1 MNQIELGTIL
11 HMEKGK
17 KPKKQSIEM
26 ADGFLPYVD
35 IKAFE
40 KGIVD
45 SYASPE
51 KCVLC
56 DDGDLLIV
64 CDGSRSGLTG
74 RAIKGVVG
82 STLSKISA
90 DGLTIEYL
98 RYFIQSKYTLLNTQ
112 KKGTG
117 TPHLNAQILK
127 QSKLIVPPLPEQ
139 ERIVA
144 RIEELFSE
152 LDKAVETL
160 KTTKQ
165 QLSVY
170 RQAVLKE
177 AFNGNLTK
185 WWREKNDKLYSFN
198 MVSILDLIKKNKNAL
213 KAGPF
218 GSSLKKDCYVEN
230 GYKVYGQEQVIAGNE
245 NIGNYFIDEKKYD
258 ELKTCQIAPNDI
270 LISLVGTVGKVL
282 ILSQNCTPGI
292 INPRLIKIS
301 IDESIML
308 TKYFKYYFECGY
320 LKSLYKNKAHGAT
333 MDVLNLNIIKE
344 LPFIVC
350 DIEEQK
356 VIIKEIEARM
366 STCDSIEKT
375 VDTALQQAE
384 AMRQSI
390 LKQAFEGK
398 LI

>member
-17 KPKKQSIEM
+17 KPKKQSTEM
-26 ADGFLPYVD
+26 VDGFFPYVD

-90 DGLTIEYL
+90 DGLKTEYL
-98 RYFIQSKYTLLNTQ
+98 RYFIQSKYKLLNTR

-117 TPHLNAQILK
+117 TPHLNVQILK
-127 QSKLIVPPLPEQ
+127 QSKLIVPTLPGQ
-139 ERIVA
+139 ERIVS

-165 QLSVY
+165 QLAVY
-170 RQAVLKE
+170 RQAELKE
-177 AFNGNLTK
+177 AFAKAYSTG
-185 WWREKNDKLYSFN
+185 ELYEICQVCS
-198 MVSILDLIKKNKNAL
+198 DIKVGIVIK
-213 KAGPF
+213 P
-218 GSSLKKDCYVEN
+218 SQYYTDSEN
-230 GYKVYGQEQVIAGNE
+230 GIKAFRSANVREFYIENKDWVYLSNEGHEANMRSKLHTGDVVIVRSGYPGTACV
-245 NIGNYFIDEKKYD
+245 ITDEYD
-258 ELKTCQIAPNDI
+258 GCNAIDI
-270 LISLVGTVGKVL
+270 LIAVPNKEMVL
-282 ILSQNCTPGI
+282 SEYLCAFTNSPDGRAFVRKKKRGVAQSHLNVSGYSK
-292 INPRLIKIS
+292 IKIPVPS
-301 IDESIML
+301 II
-308 TKYFKYYFECGY
+308 
-320 LKSLYKNKAHGAT
+320 
-333 MDVLNLNIIKE
+333 
-344 LPFIVC
+344 
-350 DIEEQK
+350 EQK
-356 VIIKEIEARM
+356 QIVQDIDNHLSI
-366 STCDSIEKT
+366 CNSIEKT

-390 LKQAFEGK
+390 LKKAFEGD
-398 LI
+398 L

>member
-1 MNQIELGTIL
+1 MKLNQIELGTIL

-17 KPKKQSIEM
+17 KPKKQSKKIV
-26 ADGFLPYVD
+26 DGFLPYVD

-40 KGIVD
+40 KGIVN

-90 DGLTIEYL
+90 DGLTTEYL
-98 RYFIQSKYTLLNTQ
+98 RYFIQSQYTLLNTQ

-127 QSKLIVPPLPEQ
+127 QSKLTVPPLPEQ

-152 LDKAVETL
+152 LDKAVEML
-160 KTTKQ
+160 KTTKR
-165 QLSVY
+165 QLAVY

-177 AFNGNLTK
+177 AFDIQADTVEMSTIVK
-185 WWREKNDKLYSFN
+185 DIR
-198 MVSILDLIKKNKNAL
+198 I
-213 KAGPF
+213 GPF
-218 GSSLKKDCYVEN
+218 GTALHKEDYINNGIPVINPQHIKNNSIIPSPKITITQDKANKLFSYQLKANDIIMGRRGEMGRAAAITEKESGWICGTGSIRFRLKDDFDADFYAKILSSPSVVHYL
-230 GYKVYGQEQVIAGNE
+230 
-245 NIGNYFIDEKKYD
+245 DEKA
-258 ELKTCQIAPNDI
+258 T
-270 LISLVGTVGKVL
+270 GT
-282 ILSQNCTPGI
+282 
-292 INPRLIKIS
+292 
-301 IDESIML
+301 
-308 TKYFKYYFECGY
+308 
-320 LKSLYKNKAHGAT
+320 T
-333 MDVLNLNIIKE
+333 MKNLNEEIVKHIPVPKLTRKTQVTITNRLE
-344 LPFIVC
+344 KNLSVC
-350 DIEEQK
+350 DN
-356 VIIKEIEARM
+356 
-366 STCDSIEKT
+366 IEKT
-375 VDTALQQAE
+375 VDTVLQQAE

-390 LKQAFEGK
+390 LKQAFEGR
-398 LI
+398 L

>member
-1 MNQIELGTIL
+1 MNSKWTEYALGTIL

-17 KPKKQSIEM
+17 KPKKQSKEK

-56 DDGDLLIV
+56 NEGDLLIV

-90 DGLTIEYL
+90 DGLTTEYL

-127 QSKLIVPPLPEQ
+127 ESKIIVPSLPEQ
-139 ERIVA
+139 EWIVA

-165 QLSVY
+165 QLAVY

-177 AFNGNLTK
+177 AFRDVAAKKTIRELSSFVTSGSRGWAKYYADAGARFIRITDLTRESINL
-185 WWREKNDKLYSFN
+185 KNDSIQYVGLPNIAEGKRSRLIQGDVL
-198 MVSILDLIKKNKNAL
+198 VSITADLGSIALIPPDIGEAYVNQHIAMIRFKN
-213 KAGPF
+213 
-218 GSSLKKDCYVEN
+218 
-230 GYKVYGQEQVIAGNE
+230 
-245 NIGNYFIDEKKYD
+245 
-258 ELKTCQIAPNDI
+258 
-270 LISLVGTVGKVL
+270 TVQ
-282 ILSQNCTPGI
+282 S
-292 INPRLIKIS
+292 
-301 IDESIML
+301 EYMAW
-308 TKYFKYYFECGY
+308 Y
-320 LKSLYKNKAHGAT
+320 LKSDYGQKDLLKNKRGGGKLGLGL
-333 MDVLNLNIIKE
+333 D
-344 LPFIVC
+344 
-350 DIEEQK
+350 DIRDTNVPVITDSEALK
-356 VIIKEIEARM
+356 VVSKIDYKLGN
-366 STCDSIEKT
+366 CNQIEKT
-375 VDTALQQAE
+375 IDQSLQQAE

-390 LKQAFEGK
+390 LKQAFEGR
-398 LI
+398 L